1 MDADSDGIKVD
12 ESDLEYLSP
21 DDGDDYIPASLADDL
36 PRFYITFN
44 VSNAGM
50 KFLLDSLVKN
60 NVPGVSTSL
69 YLLEKKIPRNASDV
83 IDVSTGHFSYW
94 DKGQFELISTKET
107 GPTHV

>member
-36 PRFYITFN
+36 LRFYITFN